1 MWTWKDENAFE
12 SVRSLTG
19 TFWVSGIFFLPPEVP
34 LLRTY
39 QVVYLHT
46 PPSFLTKKRRSW
58 ELEGG
63 SFLFFFPFW
72 KLQRPVQPA
81 ASHPLQLWLSWHP
94 DASHEAGVWSR
105 EYWVLD
111 RSCLFFFY
119 HDAIFQRPPNEA
131 QAYETFYSSFYLSAV
146 EMLIHKCTCENLV
159 PVDSPLF
166 PML

>member
-94 DASHEAGVWSR
+94 DASHEAGVWYR
-105 EYWVLD
+105 EYRVLD
-111 RSCLFFFY
+111 RSCLFFFLSWC
-119 HDAIFQRPPNEA
+119 HLPETPKWSLSLWDFLQQFLFICSRDADI
-131 QAYETFYSSFYLSAV
+131 
-146 EMLIHKCTCENLV
+146 
-159 PVDSPLF
+159 
-166 PML
+166 